1 MSHLS
6 DQRDTLQRDTL
17 LEQLLPFCGKDR
29 SVGLLCCVFRNYR
42 RLEALYGADVAE
54 QLISAGRRRMQQI
67 CPSGSTIQRL
77 QPDALVAVIAEPGEG
92 AALEQLAHRCVAQCR
107 LVEGRDHPP
116 LVLTLTVGAAIAAAG
131 SKISAAELLNQAT
144 LAALQAQALP
154 GSRVVLAPST
164 LLDEGLRNYRWE
176 TELHQALERQ
186 ELTAW
191 LQPIVALQTRR
202 PIGFE
207 CLARWPQAD
216 GRVVSPST
224 FLGEAHSSGIT
235 PEIDLLVIRNSLAF
249 AEQLAAAQGL
259 GQPLLLSAN
268 LSAQLIE
275 SAGRR
280 QELLELIRHHPLP
293 PGVQLQL
300 ELLEEQ
306 LQDGGPG
313 VTSLIDA
320 LHGLQ
325 VLTAIDDFGTGYSS
339 LSRLHNLNS
348 NTIKIDRSFVQRIN
362 DPAHPSNHLIEL
374 MVTMGRELRFS
385 LTAEGIET
393 DEQAD
398 WLTARG
404 VEHGQGFLFG
414 KPMSREA
421 AIDYLT
427 ASR

>member
-6 DQRDTLQRDTL
+6 DQRDTL
-17 LEQLLPFCGKDR
+17 LEQLQPFCGKDR

-42 RLEALYGADVAE
+42 RLEALYGLDVAE

-77 QPDALVAVIAEPGEG
+77 QPDALVAVIAEPGDD

-116 LVLTLTVGAAIAAAG
+116 LVLTLTVGGAIATAG
-131 SKISAAELLNQAT
+131 STISAEELLNQAT

-154 GSRVVLAPST
+154 GSRVVMAHST
-164 LLDEGLRNYRWE
+164 LLDQGLRDYHWE
-176 TELHQALERQ
+176 TALHQALERQ

-191 LQPIVALQTRR
+191 LQPIVDLQTRR

-207 CLARWPQAD
+207 CLARWPQPD
-216 GRVVSPST
+216 GRVVSPSE
-224 FLGEAHSSGIT
+224 FLNEAHSSGIT
-235 PEIDLLVIRNSLAF
+235 PEIDLLVIRTSLAW
-249 AEQLAAAQGL
+249 AETLAAAKGI

-268 LSAQLIE
+268 LSAQLVE

-280 QELLELIRHHPLP
+280 QELLSLISNATLP
-293 PGVQLQL
+293 AGVQLQL
-300 ELLEEQ
+300 ELLEEL
-306 LQDGGPG
+306 LQEGEPG
-313 VTSLIDA
+313 VTGLISA

-339 LSRLHNLNS
+339 LSRLHSLLN

-362 DPAHPSNHLIEL
+362 DPAQPSNHLIEL
-374 MVTMGRELRFS
+374 MVAMGHDLTFS

-404 VEHGQGFLFG
+404 VHHGQGFLFG
-414 KPMSREA
+414 KPMSLEA
-421 AIDYLT
+421 AIDTLK